1 MPSSDI
7 LFRPEMIHQQLDQ
20 RFYRPVQAAQFPRH
34 QLRYRNQAA
43 AKTIGLDG
51 LDDAAWSQH
60 FGQFQP
66 IEGSFPVPL
75 ALCYHGHQFGHYNPD
90 LGDGRGFL
98 FAQMRD
104 QHDRLMDFGTKGS
117 GTTPFSRS
125 ADGRL
130 TLKGAVREIL
140 ATEMLAALDVTTS
153 QSFSVIET
161 GENLER
167 HDEPSP
173 TRSAVLVR
181 LSHSHIRIGSFQRLA
196 YMDDMEG
203 IEMLARHVAR
213 HYFADAAAI
222 GTAGSG
228 MAGSGMAGS
237 GMAGSGMAGSG
248 MAGSGMAG
256 SGMAEL
262 QGLDANAPLATLL
275 PALLTRVAAAIA
287 DTAGRW
293 LAAGFVHGVLNT
305 DNFNVTGES
314 FDYGPWR
321 FLPQF
326 DPALTA
332 AYFDQTG
339 RYAYGRQSDA
349 ALWAVCRLADC
360 FVKLVPQKDLEERLA
375 AFYPH
380 LEARLAKQI
389 QWRLGIVFDAT
400 DAQRD
405 AGLARDFF
413 NAAKHSQYGFD
424 QIFHDLYGGAARV
437 RGYDDDHWRP
447 VLDYLQQSRPRNPAA
462 LDHPHFQSAT
472 ALSMTIDEVE
482 AIWAPIAASD
492 DWSRLSEKIAAIHQ
506 MRHAYGGDA
515 TMPLPIIIDG
525 AAG

>member
-1 MPSSDI
+1 MSSAPI
-7 LFRPEMIHQQLDQ
+7 LFRPKIIHQQLDQ
-20 RFYRPVQAAQFPRH
+20 RFYRQVKAAQFPQH
-34 QLRYRNQAA
+34 QLRYRNHAA
-43 AKTIGLDG
+43 AKTVG
-51 LDDAAWSQH
+51 LDDLDNASWVRH
-60 FGQFQP
+60 FGHFQP
-66 IEGSFPVPL
+66 LDGSFPAPL

-104 QHDRLMDFGTKGS
+104 QQNRLMDLGTKGS

-140 ATEMLAALDVTTS
+140 ATEMLTALDVTTS

-161 GENLER
+161 GEQLARN
-167 HDEPSP
+167 DEPSP

-196 YMDDMEG
+196 YMDDMDG

-213 HYFADAAAI
+213 HYFGGATQTGLFKDNGRLDADA
-222 GTAGSG
+222 
-228 MAGSGMAGS
+228 
-237 GMAGSGMAGSG
+237 
-248 MAGSGMAG
+248 
-256 SGMAEL
+256 
-262 QGLDANAPLATLL
+262 PLNELL
-275 PALLTRVAAAIA
+275 PALLSHVAAAIA

-305 DNFNVTGES
+305 DNFNITGES

-321 FLPQF
+321 FLPSF
-326 DPALTA
+326 EPGLTA

-360 FVKLVPQKDLEERLA
+360 FVKLVPQKDLEDRLA
-375 AFYPH
+375 AFYPM
-380 LEARLAKQI
+380 LETRLAKQM
-389 QWRLGIVFDAT
+389 QWRLGVVFDEDDPA
-400 DAQRD
+400 RD
-405 AGLARDFF
+405 AALARDIFG
-413 NAAKHSQYGFD
+413 AAKQSQCGFD
-424 QIFHDLYGGAARV
+424 QMFHDLYGGKARV
-437 RGYDDDHWRP
+437 DGYDDDCWRP
-447 VLDYLQQSRPRNPAA
+447 VLEALQAAKPRNPAA
-462 LDHPHFQSAT
+462 LDHPHFQSAK

-492 DWSRLSEKIAAIHQ
+492 DWSLLSDKIAAIHQ
-506 MRHAYGGDA
+506 MRHAYGGDSA
-515 TMPLPIIIDG
+515 LPLPSIIGGTI
-525 AAG
+525 A

>member
-1 MPSSDI
+1 MSSVQS
-7 LFRPEMIHQQLDQ
+7 LFRPEVIHQQLDQ
-20 RFYRPVQAAQFPRH
+20 RFYRPVAAAQFPQH
-34 QLRYRNQAA
+34 QLRYRNHAA
-43 AKTIGLDG
+43 AKSVG
-51 LDDAAWSQH
+51 LDDLDDTSWIRH
-60 FGQFQP
+60 FGHFQP
-66 IEGSFPVPL
+66 LDGSFPKPL

-104 QHDRLMDFGTKGS
+104 QHDRLMDLGTKGS

-140 ATEMLAALDVTTS
+140 ATEMLTALDVTTS

-161 GENLER
+161 GEHLER
-167 HDEPSP
+167 YDEPSP

-196 YMDDMEG
+196 YMDDMDG

-213 HYFADAAAI
+213 HYFGGATQTGLFKDNGRLDADA
-222 GTAGSG
+222 
-228 MAGSGMAGS
+228 
-237 GMAGSGMAGSG
+237 
-248 MAGSGMAG
+248 
-256 SGMAEL
+256 
-262 QGLDANAPLATLL
+262 PLNELL
-275 PALLTRVAAAIA
+275 PALLSHVVAAIA

-305 DNFNVTGES
+305 DNFTITGES

-321 FLPQF
+321 FLPSF
-326 DPALTA
+326 EPGLTA

-360 FVKLVPQKDLEERLA
+360 FVKLVPQKDLEDRLA
-375 AFYPH
+375 AFYPM
-380 LEARLAKQI
+380 LEARLAKQM
-389 QWRLGIVFDAT
+389 QWRLGVVFDEDDPA
-400 DAQRD
+400 RD
-405 AGLARDFF
+405 AALARDIFG
-413 NAAKHSQYGFD
+413 AAKQSQCGFD
-424 QIFHDLYGGAARV
+424 QMFHDLYGGKARV
-437 RGYDDDHWRP
+437 DGYDDDCWRP
-447 VLDYLQQSRPRNPAA
+447 VLEALQAAKPRNPAA
-462 LDHPHFQSAT
+462 LDHPHFQSAK

-492 DWSRLSEKIAAIHQ
+492 DWSLLSDKIAAIHQ
-506 MRHAYGGDA
+506 MRHAYGGDSA
-515 TMPLPIIIDG
+515 LPLPSIIGGTI
-525 AAG
+525 A

>member
-1 MPSSDI
+1 MSSAQS
-7 LFRPEMIHQQLDQ
+7 LFRPEVIHQQLDQ
-20 RFYRPVQAAQFPRH
+20 RFYRPVAAAQFPQH
-34 QLRYRNQAA
+34 QLRYRNHAA
-43 AKTIGLDG
+43 AKSVG
-51 LDDAAWSQH
+51 LDDLDDTSWIRH
-60 FGQFQP
+60 FGHFQP
-66 IEGSFPVPL
+66 LDGSFPKPL

-104 QHDRLMDFGTKGS
+104 QHDRLMDLGTKGS

-140 ATEMLAALDVTTS
+140 ATEMLTALDVTTS

-161 GENLER
+161 GEHLER
-167 HDEPSP
+167 NDEPSP

-196 YMDDMEG
+196 YMDDMDG

-213 HYFADAAAI
+213 HYFAGQAKTGQAKTGQAKTGQAKI
-222 GTAGSG
+222 GD
-228 MAGSGMAGS
+228 
-237 GMAGSGMAGSG
+237 
-248 MAGSGMAG
+248 
-256 SGMAEL
+256 
-262 QGLDANAPLATLL
+262 GLDADAPLAELL
-275 PALLTRVAAAIA
+275 PALLSHVAAAIA

-305 DNFNVTGES
+305 DNFNITGES

-321 FLPQF
+321 FLPSF
-326 DPALTA
+326 EPGLTA

-375 AFYPH
+375 AFYPL
-380 LEARLAKQI
+380 LEARLAKQM
-389 QWRLGIVFDAT
+389 QWRLGVVFDEEDPA
-400 DAQRD
+400 RD
-405 AGLARDFF
+405 AALAQDIFG
-413 NAAKHSQYGFD
+413 AAKQSQCGFD
-424 QIFHDLYGGAARV
+424 QMFHDLYGGKARV
-437 RGYDDDHWRP
+437 DGYDDDCWRP
-447 VLDYLQQSRPRNPAA
+447 VLDYLQTAKPRNPAA
-462 LDHPHFQSAT
+462 LDHPHFQLAK

-492 DWSRLSEKIAAIHQ
+492 DWSLLSDKIAAIHQ
-506 MRHAYGGDA
+506 MRQAYGGDPA
-515 TMPLPIIIDG
+515 MPLPSIIG
-525 AAG
+525 RAAG

>member
-1 MPSSDI
+1 MSSAQS
-7 LFRPEMIHQQLDQ
+7 LFRPEVIHQQLDQ
-20 RFYRPVQAAQFPRH
+20 RFYRPVAAAQFPQH
-34 QLRYRNQAA
+34 QLRYRNHAA
-43 AKTIGLDG
+43 AKSVG
-51 LDDAAWSQH
+51 LDDLDDASWIRH
-60 FGQFQP
+60 FGHFQP
-66 IEGSFPVPL
+66 LDGSFPKPL

-104 QHDRLMDFGTKGS
+104 QHDRLMDLGTKGS

-140 ATEMLAALDVTTS
+140 ATEMLTALDVTTS

-161 GENLER
+161 GEHLER
-167 HDEPSP
+167 NDEPSP

-196 YMDDMEG
+196 YMDDMDG

-213 HYFADAAAI
+213 HYFAGD
-222 GTAGSG
+222 GPNRTGKDNRC
-228 MAGSGMAGS
+228 
-237 GMAGSGMAGSG
+237 
-248 MAGSGMAG
+248 
-256 SGMAEL
+256 
-262 QGLDANAPLATLL
+262 GLMPMRLWPKLL
-275 PALLTRVAAAIA
+275 PALLSHVAAAIA

-305 DNFNVTGES
+305 DNFNITGES

-321 FLPQF
+321 FLPSF
-326 DPALTA
+326 EPGLTA

-360 FVKLVPQKDLEERLA
+360 FVKLVPQKDLEDRLA
-375 AFYPH
+375 AFYPL
-380 LEARLAKQI
+380 LEARLAKQM
-389 QWRLGIVFDAT
+389 QWRLGVVFDEEDPA
-400 DAQRD
+400 RD
-405 AGLARDFF
+405 AALARDIFG
-413 NAAKHSQYGFD
+413 AAKQSQCGFD
-424 QIFHDLYGGAARV
+424 QMFHDLYGGKARV
-437 RGYDDDHWRP
+437 DGYDDDCWRP
-447 VLDYLQQSRPRNPAA
+447 VLDYLQTAKPRNPAA
-462 LDHPHFQSAT
+462 LDHPHFQSAK

-492 DWSRLSEKIAAIHQ
+492 DWSLLSDKIAAIHQ
-506 MRHAYGGDA
+506 MRQAYGGDSA
-515 TMPLPIIIDG
+515 MPLPSIIG
-525 AAG
+525 RAAG

>member
-1 MPSSDI
+1 MPSSKTS
-7 LFRPEMIHQQLDQ
+7 FRPETVHQQLDQ
-20 RFYRPVQAAQFPRH
+20 RFYRPVTAAQFPQH
-34 QLRYRNQAA
+34 QLRYRNHEAA
-43 AKTIGLDG
+43 QSVGLDH
-51 LDDAAWSQH
+51 LDQAEWCRH

-66 IEGSFPVPL
+66 LDGSFPVPL

-104 QHDRLMDFGTKGS
+104 QQNRLMDFGTKGS
-117 GTTPFSRS
+117 GTTPFSRN

-140 ATEMLAALDVTTS
+140 ATEMLTALDVTTS
-153 QSFSVIET
+153 RSFSVIET
-161 GENLER
+161 GESLQRN
-167 HDEPSP
+167 DEPSP

-196 YMDDMEG
+196 YMDDIEG
-203 IEMLARHVAR
+203 VEVLARHVAR
-213 HYFADAAAI
+213 HYFADPAVISPTSAGLSA
-222 GTAGSG
+222 GTDHEAP
-228 MAGSGMAGS
+228 
-237 GMAGSGMAGSG
+237 
-248 MAGSGMAG
+248 
-256 SGMAEL
+256 
-262 QGLDANAPLATLL
+262 LDADAPLAELL
-275 PALLTRVAAAIA
+275 PALLSRIAAAIA

-321 FLPQF
+321 FLPHF
-326 DPALTA
+326 EPGLTA

-375 AFYPH
+375 AFYPL
-380 LEARLAKQI
+380 LEARLARQI
-389 QWRLGIVFDAT
+389 QWRLGIVFDND
-400 DAQRD
+400 DAARD
-405 AGLARDFF
+405 AALARDVFT
-413 NAAKHSQYGFD
+413 AAKQSQYGFD
-424 QIFHDLYGGAARV
+424 QIFHDLYGGGARV
-437 RGYDDDHWRP
+437 SGYEDDYWQP
-447 VLDYLQQSRPRNPAA
+447 VLDCLQDARPRNPAA
-462 LDHPHFQSAT
+462 LDHPHFQSAK

-492 DWSRLSEKIAAIHQ
+492 DWSLLADKIAAIHQ
-506 MRHAYGGDA
+506 MRKAYGGDHNL
-515 TMPLPIIIDG
+515 PLPTIIDG
-525 AAG
+525 SAINGPCY